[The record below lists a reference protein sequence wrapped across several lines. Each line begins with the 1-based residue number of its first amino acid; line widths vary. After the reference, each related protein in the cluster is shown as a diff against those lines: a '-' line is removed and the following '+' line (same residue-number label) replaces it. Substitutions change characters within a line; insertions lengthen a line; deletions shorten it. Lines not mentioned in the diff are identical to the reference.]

1 METLKAFILL
11 SVLFT
16 LSSCALKPEK
26 KKEDASAS
34 IHYKMAEVHFS
45 EKNYTSALSELT
57 KAVEIYPGDAP
68 SQHLLGLTYHA
79 KGMYNEAAAHLEK
92 AVYLNP
98 QNAEARVNLG
108 VVYLE
113 MQKWD
118 EAIPHFNAALED
130 VFYRTPEVAR
140 YNLGSAYYGKGDY
153 AKAAENF
160 RKAVELAPRNAIAYS
175 SLGQAYDKLNM
186 TDDAVDAYR
195 KAISIEPLFTNAYHN
210 LGMALLKKKDKAGAL
225 KAFEKVVELDPGS
238 DKARSAREY
247 IELLK

>member
-57 KAVEIYPGDAP
+57 
-68 SQHLLGLTYHA
+68 
-79 KGMYNEAAAHLEK
+79 
-92 AVYLNP
+92 
-98 QNAEARVNLG
+98 
-108 VVYLE
+108 
-113 MQKWD
+113 
-118 EAIPHFNAALED
+118 
-130 VFYRTPEVAR
+130 
-140 YNLGSAYYGKGDY
+140 
-153 AKAAENF
+153 
-160 RKAVELAPRNAIAYS
+160 KAVELAPRNAIAYS

-225 KAFEKVVELDPGS
+225 KAFEKVVEIDPGS